1 MLLLYSVVGIF
12 VHVWVYRALALESGV
27 HYLVWLISHFVWMVA
42 QLVLALAHGQ
52 NVEGLTNITRAQS
65 LDGALGSFWLATTII
80 ESVAWL
86 GCVGWAGAQA
96 VKAIQHFNS
105 GAFKGEVKGPKLF
118 SRKQMLKSVLGF

>member
-1 MLLLYSVVGIF
+1 MLLLYSVIGIF

-27 HYLVWLISHFVWMVA
+27 HYLVWLIAHFVWIVA

-52 NVEGLTNITRAQS
+52 NVEGFTNISRARA
-65 LDGALGSFWLATTII
+65 LDSALGSFWLATTII

-86 GCVGWAGAQA
+86 GCVGWGVAQG

-105 GAFKGEVKGPKLF
+105 GAFKGEVKAPKLF
-118 SRKQMLKSVLGF
+118 SRKQMIKSVLGF